1 MERSIA
7 GWITDGYAN
16 GFRIVIRL
24 STIWPSEYSV
34 AQPASIAVARI
45 KASYS
50 W

>member
-16 GFRIVIRL
+16 GFRIVSRL
-24 STIWPSEYSV
+24 SMIWPSEYSV
-34 AQPASIAVARI
+34 AQPASRSVAMI

>member
-16 GFRIVIRL
+16 GFRIVSRL
-24 STIWPSEYSV
+24 STIRPSEYSL
-34 AQPASIAVARI
+34 APASIAVARI